1 MKKTFLDHLQVAFY
15 VFLSVVIA
23 VCAVVF
29 SAGITQD
36 LLSGA
41 AGKYVSLAWCLMILV
56 WLIIRID
63 KYTKEW

>member
-1 MKKTFLDHLQVAFY
+1 MKKTFLDHPQVAFY

-23 VCAVVF
+23 VCAVIF

-36 LLSGA
+36 LISGA
-41 AGKYVSLAWCLMILV
+41 AGRYISLVWYLMILV